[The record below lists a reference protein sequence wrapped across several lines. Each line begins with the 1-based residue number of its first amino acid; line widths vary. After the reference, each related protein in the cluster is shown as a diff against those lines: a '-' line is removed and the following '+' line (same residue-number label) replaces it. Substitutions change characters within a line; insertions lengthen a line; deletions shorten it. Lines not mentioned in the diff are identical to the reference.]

1 MGKRDQLVLANR
13 PKGNI
18 TPGETFKLVTVP
30 RPSEKGIPDGHVL
43 VEALY
48 LSMDPAMRGWLDD
61 RRSYIPPVK
70 IGEVMRSFTIAR
82 VVAVAKSGVSKVKQG
97 DIVTCM
103 LGIQEVGILPESQVE
118 KPYPI
123 APGSGLKLSDLVG
136 VLGITGLTAYFGM
149 EKIGKVKPGDTVVV
163 SAAAGA
169 TGSVAAQLAKMAG
182 AKRVIGIAGGE
193 EKCRL
198 LKEELGL
205 DVALDYKAKDFR
217 QKLKEATPDFVD
229 VFFDNVGGEILDLV
243 LSRANKFA
251 RFVICGGISQ
261 YNSTEHQGPGKYF
274 FNVITQR
281 IRVEGFVVTDYV
293 EEWPAATAKLAKWVS
308 EGKLKRR
315 ETLVRGGIKAAE
327 GALQLLFDGKNVGK
341 VVVEVKNPDEVAKL

>member
-1 MGKRDQLVLANR
+1 MPLQLVLANR

-18 TPGETFKLVTVP
+18 IPGETFKILEIPYPAVSDI
-30 RPSEKGIPDGHVL
+30 PSGHVL

-82 VVAVAKSGVSKVKQG
+82 VVAIAKSGVTKVKPG

-103 LGIQEVGILPESQVE
+103 LGIQEIGVLPESQVDT
-118 KPYPI
+118 PYRVT
-123 APGSGLKLSDLVG
+123 PGSGLQLSDLVG

-149 EKIGKVKPGDTVVV
+149 EKVGKVKPGDTVVV

-217 QKLKEATPDFVD
+217 QKLKQATPDFVD
-229 VFFDNVGGEILDLV
+229 VYFDNVGGEILDLM
-243 LSRANKFA
+243 LNRANKFA

-261 YNSTEHQGPGKYF
+261 YNSTTHSGPGKYF

-281 IRVEGFVVTDYV
+281 IRMEGFVVMDYV
-293 EEWPAATAKLAKWVS
+293 KEWPEATKKLAQWVA

-315 ETLVRGGIKAAE
+315 ETLVKGGIKAAE
-327 GALQLLFDGKNVGK
+327 GAMQLLFDGKNVGK
-341 VVVEVKNPDEVAKL
+341 VVVEVKNPYEPTSKL

>member
-1 MGKRDQLVLANR
+1 MPLQLVLAKR
-13 PKGNI
+13 PTGNI
-18 TPGETFKLVTVP
+18 IPGETFNLVNIPT
-30 RPSEKGIPDGHVL
+30 PSVKDIPDRHVL

-48 LSMDPAMRGWLDD
+48 FSVDPAMRGWLDD

-70 IGEVMRSFTIAR
+70 IGEVMRSLTVSR
-82 VVAVAKSGVSKVKQG
+82 VLAVASGVTKFQPG

-103 LGIQEVGILPESQVE
+103 LGIQEVGILPESQVD
-118 KPYPI
+118 KAFPI
-123 APGSGLKLSDLVG
+123 APGSGLKLSDLLG

-169 TGSVAAQLAKMAG
+169 TGSVAAQLAKLAG
-182 AKRVIGIAGGE
+182 AKRVIGIAGGK

-205 DVALDYKAKDFR
+205 DEALDYKANDFR
-217 QKLKEATPDFVD
+217 QKFKEATPDYVD
-229 VFFDNVGGEILDLV
+229 VFFDNVGGEILDLM
-243 LSRANKFA
+243 LSRANAFA

-261 YNSTEHQGPGKYF
+261 YNNSTHQGPGKYF

-281 IRVEGFVVTDYV
+281 VRMEGFIVMDYMK
-293 EEWPAATAKLAKWVS
+293 EWPEATAKLAKWVS
-308 EGKLKRR
+308 EGKLKRK
-315 ETLVRGGIKAAE
+315 ETLVKGGIKAAE
-327 GALQLLFDGKNVGK
+327 GALQLLFEGKNVGK
-341 VVVEVKNPDEVAKL
+341 VVVEVKGPEDPVAKL